1 MTRQFRSEMVDK
13 LKSCGRV
20 LFDVLWS
27 LPLFI
32 ARGRRCRVYRDG
44 GSAWRVQRRAAILHT
59 DTGGYTLF
67 VLAQCRL
74 LARPARRCVRE
85 LTPDQE
91 RITSYTDVTPC
102 AVQISRFIRVRRN
115 IFVYVRY
122 PNTRRILKAYQY
134 LLLFIFISVVFTVY
148 IKIYFVYS
156 LLFNQFRVL

>member
-1 MTRQFRSEMVDK
+1 MKWWINGQVAVEFCLMCYGRFRCLVHAGAVAAS
-13 LKSCGRV
+13 
-20 LFDVLWS
+20 
-27 LPLFI
+27 I
-32 ARGRRCRVYRDG
+32 AMAAPRGGYSDERLY
-44 GSAWRVQRRAAILHT
+44 AIQT

-122 PNTRRILKAYQY
+122 PNTRRILKAYY
-134 LLLFIFISVVFTVY
+134 YYSLFISVVFTVY

-156 LLFNQFRVL
+156 LLFN